1 MAKVL
6 VVDDEAIIRKDFCS
20 FLTMNGFDTHEAS
33 GGKSAIE
40 AFSKVNPM
48 LVLLDL
54 NMPDMGGIDVLIE
67 LKKRDQHIPVI
78 IVTAYGDIPSAVNA
92 IKQGAYDFLSKPVDF
107 EKLLLIVNRAIEKA
121 ILEKRVDELN
131 YALHSSLES
140 IFGRSRPIKAIIDS
154 LCQIAATDFSVVILG
169 ETGTGKTFLANT
181 IHNLSKRAEMPY
193 VKVSIGSIPET
204 LVESELFGH
213 EKGAFTGAEK
223 IKTGYFEAADRG
235 TIFIDDMDNI
245 PPHVQGKL
253 LSSLE
258 DKKIC
263 RIGSTVP
270 IDLDIRII
278 CATNVDLLQAVK
290 EGRFRQDLY
299 YRLSELVIHLP
310 PLRERKDDIA
320 FFTRKFIGDTCLELN
335 RPECKIHES
344 AMKTLLDY
352 SWPGNLR
359 QLKNVIRRS
368 VLLTADG
375 VIKPDDV
382 SFLMGQRNEHV
393 RERSFPD
400 ADEAPVLSIK
410 EAEKIAIK
418 RALEHSGGQ
427 KLKAASFLQI
437 TYKTLVK
444 KMQEYNIS

>member
-1 MAKVL
+1 MASVL

-20 FLTMNGFDTHEAS
+20 FMSSNGFDTYEAS
-33 GGKSAIE
+33 GGKSALE
-40 AFSKVNPM
+40 QFSRLNPM

-54 NMPDMGGIDVLIE
+54 NMPDMGGMDVLKE
-67 LKKRDQHIPVI
+67 LKNRDPDIPVI
-78 IVTAYGDIPSAVNA
+78 IITAYGDIPSAVDA
-92 IKQGAYDFLSKPVDF
+92 IKQGAYDFLTKPVDF
-107 EKLLLIVNRAIEKA
+107 EKLLIIVSRAVEKVM
-121 ILEKRVDELN
+121 LKKRVDELN
-131 YALHSSLES
+131 TSLHLSLES
-140 IFGRSRPIKAIIDS
+140 IFGRSRPIKAVIDS

-181 IHNLSKRAEMPY
+181 IHNLSKRAEKPF
-193 VKVSIGSIPET
+193 VKVSIGSIPDT
-204 LVESELFGH
+204 LIESELFGH
-213 EKGAFTGAEK
+213 EKGAFTGAERTK
-223 IKTGYFEAADRG
+223 NGYFEAADKG

-245 PPHVQGKL
+245 PTHVQGKL
-253 LSSLE
+253 LSALE
-258 DKKIC
+258 DKKIF

-270 IDLDIRII
+270 IDLDFRII
-278 CATNVDLLQAVK
+278 CATNTDLLEAAT

-310 PLRERKDDIA
+310 PLRERKDDIV
-320 FFTRKFIGDTCLELN
+320 FFVEKFAGDTCLELN
-335 RPECKIHES
+335 RPECEIHES

-368 VLLTADG
+368 VLLTADA
-375 VIKPDDV
+375 VIKPEDI
-382 SFLMGQRNEHV
+382 SFLMEHINDPVRQHGFFDTNEG
-393 RERSFPD
+393 
-400 ADEAPVLSIK
+400 PVLSIK

-418 RALEHSGGQ
+418 RALHNTGGQ
-427 KLKAASFLQI
+427 KLKAASILQI